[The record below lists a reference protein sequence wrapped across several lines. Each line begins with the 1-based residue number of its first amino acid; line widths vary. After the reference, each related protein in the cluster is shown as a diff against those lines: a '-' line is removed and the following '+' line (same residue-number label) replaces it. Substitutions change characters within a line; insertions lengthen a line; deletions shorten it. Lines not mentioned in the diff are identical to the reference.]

1 MRSSQIQGLG
11 GSDSNETLGMR
22 IALRTCP
29 VLGPVPMDSANAKMV
44 ALAPAR
50 KLSVC
55 RALRMT
61 MRVTAIIKSLHK
73 ETQRAKAAA
82 STPISSSSDSTSEE
96 DEQQCKNITKEKA
109 RAKKLQCQCPLQ
121 PLAPPKYQPKNK
133 AGTKATTAKAIS
145 SKKNKEKVSKKD
157 KGKEKKKKEEA
168 AKKK

>member
-1 MRSSQIQGLG
+1 MPSARPRANGQRQRQNG
-11 GSDSNETLGMR
+11 GSCPRKKAVCLPSFEDDNEGDSDHQVF
-22 IALRTCP
+22 AQ
-29 VLGPVPMDSANAKMV
+29 
-44 ALAPAR
+44 
-50 KLSVC
+50 
-55 RALRMT
+55 
-61 MRVTAIIKSLHK
+61 

-133 AGTKATTAKAIS
+133 AGTRATTAKAIS

-168 AKKK
+168 AKK

>member
-1 MRSSQIQGLG
+1 MRSSQGQGLG

-22 IALRTCP
+22 IAVRTCP
-29 VLGPVPMDSANAKMV
+29 VLGPMPMDSANAKMV

-61 MRVTAIIKSLHK
+61 MRMTAIIKSLHK
-73 ETQRAKAAA
+73 ETQGAKAAA

-96 DEQQCKNITKEKA
+96 DEQQCKNTTKEKA
-109 RAKKLQCQCPLQ
+109 RVAASAKKLQCQCPLQ
-121 PLAPPKYQPKNK
+121 PLAPPKYS
-133 AGTKATTAKAIS
+133 ARATTAKAIS

-168 AKKK
+168 AEKK